1 MQLENRAGTLM
12 ARPIWTGTISFGLL
26 NVPVQ
31 LYSGERSVDLHFR
44 LLDSRDKSPIRYER
58 VSAETGKEVAWK
70 DIVKAFEY
78 RKGSYAVIDEKQLR
92 KAAPEATRTIDIEA
106 FVERES
112 IQASFYEKPYILVP
126 AKKAEKPYVL
136 LRETLK
142 KTGKVGIAKVV
153 IRTRQY
159 LAMLLPDDAALML
172 NLLRFPQEIVAHD
185 EFKLP
190 EGKATDFKIS
200 TREIDMAAQLIE
212 SMAVEWNPED
222 YKDDFRD
229 KLAAIVEKMVASQS
243 DDLVSEPEDE
253 DEPATGKSD
262 AAQPDFMALL
272 KQSLAAK
279 GQSKKTGRASRS
291 PTRRRSTHTK
301 TAPRKTATSKRK
313 K

>member
-1 MQLENRAGTLM
+1 M

-78 RKGSYAVIDEKQLR
+78 RKGNYAVIDEKQLR
-92 KAAPEATRTIDIEA
+92 KAAPEATQTIDIEA
-106 FVERES
+106 FVDRES
-112 IQASFYEKPYILVP
+112 VEASYYEKPYILVP
-126 AKKAEKPYVL
+126 MKKADKPYVL

-159 LAMLLPDDAALML
+159 LAMLLPDESALML

-185 EFKLP
+185 EFTLP
-190 EGKATDFKIS
+190 DGKASDYKINA
-200 TREIDMAAQLIE
+200 REIDMAAQLIE

-229 KLAAIVEKMVASQS
+229 KLSAIVEKMVKEQS
-243 DDLVSEPEDE
+243 DDLVAEDD
-253 DEPATGKSD
+253 DEEEQPSKGKGDAT
-262 AAQPDFMALL
+262 QPDFMALL
-272 KQSLAAK
+272 KQSIAAK

-301 TAPRKTATSKRK
+301 AAKTAKTPARKTASGKRK
-313 K
+313 GG

>member
-1 MQLENRAGTLM
+1 M

-78 RKGSYAVIDEKQLR
+78 RKGNYAVIDEKQLR
-92 KAAPEATRTIDIEA
+92 KAAPEATQTIDIET
-106 FVERES
+106 FVDRES
-112 IQASFYEKPYILVP
+112 VQASYYEKPYVLVP
-126 AKKAEKPYVL
+126 MKKADKPYVL

-159 LAMLLPDDAALML
+159 LAMLLPDGAALML

-190 EGKATDFKIS
+190 EGKPADFKINA
-200 TREIDMAAQLIE
+200 REIDMAAQLIE
-212 SMAVEWNPED
+212 SMSVEWNPED

-229 KLAAIVEKMVASQS
+229 KLTAIVEKMVKEQS
-243 DDLVSEPEDE
+243 DDLVAED
-253 DEPATGKSD
+253 DEEEEQPSKGKGDAT
-262 AAQPDFMALL
+262 QPDFMALL
-272 KQSLAAK
+272 KQSIAAK
-279 GQSKKTGRASRS
+279 GQSQKTGRASRS
-291 PTRRRSTHTK
+291 PTRRRSTHSKAPAKAANK
-301 TAPRKTATSKRK
+301 TAAIKRK
-313 K
+313 GK

>member
-1 MQLENRAGTLM
+1 M

-78 RKGSYAVIDEKQLR
+78 RKGNYAVIDEKQLR
-92 KAAPEATRTIDIEA
+92 KAAPEATQTIDIEA

-112 IQASFYEKPYILVP
+112 VEASYYEKPYILVP
-126 AKKAEKPYVL
+126 MKKAEKPYVL

-159 LAMLLPDDAALML
+159 LAMLLPDESALML

-185 EFKLP
+185 EFTLP
-190 EGKATDFKIS
+190 EGKAADYKINA
-200 TREIDMAAQLIE
+200 REIDMAAQLIE

-229 KLAAIVEKMVASQS
+229 KLRTIVEKMVADQS
-243 DDLVSEPEDE
+243 DDLVAEPDEEETSAGKTSEG
-253 DEPATGKSD
+253 T
-262 AAQPDFMALL
+262 QPDFMALL
-272 KQSLAAK
+272 KQSIAAK
-279 GQSKKTGRASRS
+279 GQSQKTGRASRS

-301 TAPRKTATSKRK
+301 DKPAASRKAATAKKNGKR
-313 K
+313 

>member
-1 MQLENRAGTLM
+1 M

-78 RKGSYAVIDEKQLR
+78 RKGNYAVIDEKQLR
-92 KAAPEATRTIDIEA
+92 KAAPEATQTIDIEA
-106 FVERES
+106 FVDRES
-112 IQASFYEKPYILVP
+112 VQASYYEKPYILVP
-126 AKKAEKPYVL
+126 MKKADKPYVL

-159 LAMLLPDDAALML
+159 LAMLLPDESALML
-172 NLLRFPQEIVAHD
+172 NLLRFPQEIVARD
-185 EFKLP
+185 EFRLP
-190 EGKATDFKIS
+190 EGKPAEFKIS
-200 TREIDMAAQLIE
+200 PREIDMAAQLIE
-212 SMAVEWNPED
+212 SMAVEWNPDD
-222 YKDDFRD
+222 YKDDFRE
-229 KLAAIVEKMVASQS
+229 KLSAIVEKMVKEQS
-243 DDLVSEPEDE
+243 DDLVAEDDDAPEE
-253 DEPATGKSD
+253 ETSGGKGG

-272 KQSLAAK
+272 KQSIAAK

-291 PTRRRSTHTK
+291 PTRRRSTHAK
-301 TAPRKTATSKRK
+301 AAKAAPSKRK
-313 K
+313 RS